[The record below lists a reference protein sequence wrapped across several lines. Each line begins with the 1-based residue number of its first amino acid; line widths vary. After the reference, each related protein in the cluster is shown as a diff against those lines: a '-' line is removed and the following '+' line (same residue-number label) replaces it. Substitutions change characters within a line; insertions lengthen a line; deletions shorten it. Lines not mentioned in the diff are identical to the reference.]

1 MKHPIPRIRRH
12 APPDNGGR
20 LLQREV
26 LRLVLH
32 LPFGHRELATPVS
45 HALEVYLRNAG
56 LGADAFTGY
65 SLGEE
70 PMPLDA
76 DGWADIRDTL
86 APPPRDAFLD
96 EQTEES
102 FLKQKMK
109 EQFDRTVELSIGA
122 TGVTGYGF
130 FYWARLPWRPPV
142 QDQVS
147 LVSFSWPT
155 EHLEAHGLER
165 MRAEIMELAALL
177 PYVSGHA
184 GLAFSSPNLWG
195 PSMKDLH
202 EEALRYPGLDV
213 THGQRDL
220 GSRVDGVH
228 WLNFLGPEVLTQV
241 GGAEALRSRL
251 HSPST
256 SVQPLGGNRA
266 VVALGVE
273 PEAGDLLRGD
283 TLPAYRELA
292 HVLKPWL
299 FPHPEHVSWRDC
311 PPDMARR
318 WWRRFLD

>member
-1 MKHPIPRIRRH
+1 
-12 APPDNGGR
+12 
-20 LLQREV
+20 V
-26 LRLVLH
+26 VRLVLH
-32 LPFGHRELATPVS
+32 LPFGHRELATSVG

-56 LGADAFTGY
+56 LGADSFTEY
-65 SLGEE
+65 FLGDE
-70 PMPLDA
+70 PMALDA

-86 APPPRDAFLD
+86 VPSPPDAFLD
-96 EQTEES
+96 EETEES
-102 FLKQKMK
+102 FLKQKVK
-109 EQFDRTVELSIGA
+109 EQFDRTVELSVGA

-142 QDQVS
+142 PNQVS

-155 EHLEAHGLER
+155 EYLEAHGPER
-165 MRAEIMELAALL
+165 MRTEVMGLAALL

-228 WLNFLGPEVLTQV
+228 WLNFLSPEVLTQV
-241 GGAEALRSRL
+241 GGVEVLRSWL

-256 SVQPLGGNRA
+256 TVRTLGDERA
-266 VVALGVE
+266 VVTLGPW
-273 PEAGDLLRGD
+273 PEAGDLLQGD

-292 HVLKPWL
+292 HVLEPWL
-299 FPHPEHVSWRDC
+299 FPFPAHVSWRGC
-311 PPDMARR
+311 PPDVARR